1 MTGWLLSATALVA
14 AALVLRRVLR
24 RHLHPAVLYALWLL
38 AAARLL
44 LPFTVGTSDLSLSAA
59 ASAIPLVRQA
69 EALLPADT
77 GSVLTPAVLESR
89 PLPDSAPTED
99 DTAETAAVPW
109 TKVVAAVWIGGS
121 AVTLAWLLAVNGRC
135 YARLRRSRRPLDAGR
150 DLPCYVYVSAAIDTP
165 CLLGQSIY
173 VTPQVAADE
182 TALRHVLAHEATH
195 YRHGDPLWAV
205 VRGACLVV
213 HWWNPLVWLAAICS
227 REDGELA
234 CDASAVKRLG
244 E

>member
-14 AALVLRRVLR
+14 AVLVLRRVLR
-24 RHLHPAVLYALWLL
+24 RHLHPAVLYALWRL

-44 LPFTVGTSDLSLSAA
+44 LPFTVGTSDLSLSTA
-59 ASAIPLVRQA
+59 ASALPLVRQA
-69 EALLPADT
+69 EALLPVDT

-150 DLPCYVYVSAAIDTP
+150 DLPC
-165 CLLGQSIY
+165 
-173 VTPQVAADE
+173 
-182 TALRHVLAHEATH
+182 
-195 YRHGDPLWAV
+195 
-205 VRGACLVV
+205 
-213 HWWNPLVWLAAICS
+213 
-227 REDGELA
+227 
-234 CDASAVKRLG
+234 
-244 E
+244 

>member
-14 AALVLRRVLR
+14 AVLVLRRVLR

-38 AAARLL
+38 AAAPLVERQIGSDLVAAARLL
-44 LPFTVGTSDLSLSAA
+44 LPFTGGTSDLSRSTAA
-59 ASAIPLVRQA
+59 AALPLVRQA
-69 EALLPADT
+69 EALLPVDT

-150 DLPCYVYVSAAIDTP
+150 DLPC
-165 CLLGQSIY
+165 
-173 VTPQVAADE
+173 
-182 TALRHVLAHEATH
+182 
-195 YRHGDPLWAV
+195 
-205 VRGACLVV
+205 
-213 HWWNPLVWLAAICS
+213 
-227 REDGELA
+227 
-234 CDASAVKRLG
+234 
-244 E
+244 